1 MPMRGR
7 RSGVCAPLGC
17 VPVDMAGRMQ
27 GLFNEGAYAMAEKA
41 ANLERQ
47 GRHVVHLEIGQPD
60 FATPSHVVKAGV
72 DALEAGNTRY
82 TAPSGTAALRSAV
95 AAHVAA
101 TRGVTVRPDE
111 VVVGPGAKPGLFFAA
126 LALLDKGDE
135 MVYPDPGFPTYRNMA
150 LISGARPVP
159 VPLNPEGTSFSMD
172 ALRDSISSRTKLVV
186 LNSPSNPTGGVMPQ
200 EDVDEVARLA
210 VAHDFWVL
218 SDEIYA
224 RLVYGDDGGEERG
237 SCPSILAVPG
247 MRDRVIL
254 VDGFSKTYAMTGW
267 RLGWAVMPEALAKK
281 VELLLVHSVGC
292 TASFTQAAALAA
304 LQGPQDDAESMRAE
318 FRARRDLVVSGLN
331 AMPGVSCATPR
342 GAFYAFPDISAYG
355 IPSSDLADLLLEKG
369 GVAVLAGTAFG
380 VNGEGHLRLSYVCD
394 RDTLRE
400 GLDRIA
406 KVLSTLPLK
415 GAGT

>member
-1 MPMRGR
+1 
-7 RSGVCAPLGC
+7 
-17 VPVDMAGRMQ
+17 
-27 GLFNEGAYAMAEKA
+27 
-41 ANLERQ
+41 
-47 GRHVVHLEIGQPD
+47 
-60 FATPSHVVKAGV
+60 
-72 DALEAGNTRY
+72 
-82 TAPSGTAALRSAV
+82 
-95 AAHVAA
+95 
-101 TRGVTVRPDE
+101 
-111 VVVGPGAKPGLFFAA
+111 
-126 LALLDKGDE
+126 
-135 MVYPDPGFPTYRNMA
+135 
-150 LISGARPVP
+150 
-159 VPLNPEGTSFSMD
+159 
-172 ALRDSISSRTKLVV
+172 
-186 LNSPSNPTGGVMPQ
+186 MPQ

-210 VAHDFWVL
+210 VEHDFWVL

-224 RLVYGDDGGEERG
+224 RLVYGDDEERA
-237 SCPSILAVPG
+237 SCPSILAAPG

-267 RLGWAVMPEALAKK
+267 RLGWAVMPAALAKK

-304 LQGPQDDAESMRAE
+304 LQGPQDDAESMQAE